1 MVWYWIMKKVDKKQW
16 FVVGLDVL
24 AKDGFA
30 RITIDNLCGLL
41 QITKGAFYHH
51 FKNIDGYIDALMEYW
66 LEVNT
71 FEFIRE
77 VDKLNDTTEQLQKLG
92 DMAAYSSIRD
102 ESVIRAWGYSNPIV
116 RSYVSQADRIRL
128 DYAAKLNEA
137 NGLDV
142 KQAKDM
148 AVLQYS
154 LLIGMQQ
161 VCSDLSPEQFKE
173 LQDVVINKFKE

>member
-1 MVWYWIMKKVDKKQW
+1 MFHK
-16 FVVGLDVL
+16 
-24 AKDGFA
+24 
-30 RITIDNLCGLL
+30 RI
-41 QITKGAFYHH
+41 
-51 FKNIDGYIDALMEYW
+51 
-66 LEVNT
+66 V
-71 FEFIRE
+71 
-77 VDKLNDTTEQLQKLG
+77 
-92 DMAAYSSIRD
+92 
-102 ESVIRAWGYSNPIV
+102 
-116 RSYVSQADRIRL
+116 IRL

>member
-1 MVWYWIMKKVDKKQW
+1 MKKVDKEQW

-51 FKNIDGYIDALMEYW
+51 FKNIDGYIDALMKYW

-116 RSYVSQADRIRL
+116 RSYVSQADTIRL
-128 DYAAKLNEA
+128 AYAAKLNEA
-137 NGLDV
+137 NGLNV
-142 KQAKDM
+142 KQAMDM